1 MRTNKRHANK
11 NGVHGKYVLG
21 IPASDKLVAEVEEVS
36 DFIQQLSLP
45 LEQNDRLVELLLT
58 LMKITQ
64 TEASVQGFELGY
76 EHAVVWEAG
85 KNEN

>member
-1 MRTNKRHANK
+1 MKTNKKHANK
-11 NGVHGKYVLG
+11 KGDHVKYVLG
-21 IPASDKLVAEVEEVS
+21 IPASDRLVAQVKDVS
-36 DFIQQLSLP
+36 DFVQQLSLP